1 MSFKW
6 FTKPTNADNR
16 DFGFSEDPLFDRP
29 LFDRSEPSDAVDILT
44 GTPERD
50 VFVLEP
56 PGYDLDDNFIAFRI
70 PTIVDL
76 SEDSQV
82 DLLVYQEAD
91 GPEYFPGFTAPP
103 ARSYT
108 YIEDFDLIE
117 DEIIVGGNPYRI
129 EIDDEIIAGESSNED
144 LFPLKNPGRGGRRE
158 PDDFFMRREPDDF
171 FMRRRELTP
180 PTNTP
185 LDDSAFSRLLTFESL
200 IMTDFQISD
209 NDRIIMAGI

>member
-16 DFGFSEDPLFDRP
+16 DFGFSEPLSDNWDFGFREPLSEPREPLEPLEPLEPRPFDRY
-29 LFDRSEPSDAVDILT
+29 DRVDILT

-50 VFVLEP
+50 VFELRP
-56 PGYDLDDNFIAFRI
+56 LGYETQSLDDNFIALGI

-76 SEDSQV
+76 SVDSEV

-108 YIEDFDLIE
+108 YIEDFDPIE
-117 DEIIVGGNPYRI
+117 DEIIVGGILYMI
-129 EIDDEIIAGESSNED
+129 EIDDEIIAGESSNDVDHFRIMGNTAIDFED
-144 LFPLKNPGRGGRRE
+144 FRGGGNH
-158 PDDFFMRREPDDF
+158 DFEDQILPIDF
-171 FMRRRELTP
+171 
-180 PTNTP
+180 
-185 LDDSAFSRLLTFESL
+185 RLV
-200 IMTDFQISD
+200 
-209 NDRIIMAGI
+209 

>member
-16 DFGFSEDPLFDRP
+16 DFGFSEPLSDNWDFGFREPLSEPREPLEPRPFDRY
-29 LFDRSEPSDAVDILT
+29 DRVDILT

-50 VFVLEP
+50 VFELER
-56 PGYDLDDNFIAFRI
+56 PGYETQSLDDNFIALGI

-76 SEDSQV
+76 SVDSEV

-108 YIEDFDLIE
+108 YIEDFDPIE
-117 DEIIVGGNPYRI
+117 DEIIVGGKPYRI
-129 EIDDEIIAGESSNED
+129 EIDDEIIAGESSND
-144 LFPLKNPGRGGRRE
+144 VA
-158 PDDFFMRREPDDF
+158 DF
-171 FMRRRELTP
+171 
-180 PTNTP
+180 
-185 LDDSAFSRLLTFESL
+185 L
-200 IMTDFQISD
+200 IMGNTTIDFEDFHGGGDHDFDDQILPID
-209 NDRIIMAGI
+209 FRLV

>member
-1 MSFKW
+1 MTYGMSFKW

-44 GTPERD
+44 GTPEID

-56 PGYDLDDNFIAFRI
+56 FGYDLDDNFIAFRI

-76 SEDSQV
+76 SEDSEV

-108 YIEDFDLIE
+108 YIEDFDPIE
-117 DEIIVGGNPYRI
+117 DEIIVGGKPYRI
-129 EIDDEIIAGESSNED
+129 EIDDEIIAGESSNDVDHFRIMGNTTIDFED
-144 LFPLKNPGRGGRRE
+144 FRGGGNH
-158 PDDFFMRREPDDF
+158 DFEDQILPIDF
-171 FMRRRELTP
+171 
-180 PTNTP
+180 
-185 LDDSAFSRLLTFESL
+185 RLV
-200 IMTDFQISD
+200 
-209 NDRIIMAGI
+209 